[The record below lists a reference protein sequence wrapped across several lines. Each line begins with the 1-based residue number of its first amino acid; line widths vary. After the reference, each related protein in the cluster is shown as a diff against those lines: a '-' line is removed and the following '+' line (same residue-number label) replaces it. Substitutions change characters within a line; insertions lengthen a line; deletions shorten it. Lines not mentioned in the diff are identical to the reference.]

1 MSITA
6 EQQPHG
12 ISIWIKFL
20 STFFLCILV
29 PVYWTKLG
37 PANFL
42 WVSQIALITINV
54 ALWLENRF
62 LASMMATGVLLPE
75 LLWCMDFF
83 TRLLAGKHLFGLGA
97 TSYMFSAKIP
107 WIIRILSFL
116 YHVYLPTILIFVLY
130 RLGYHRKAWLAQTV
144 LLWVVLPLC
153 YWLTDPQANINWVFG
168 LGAEPQQWLSGPV
181 YLVLLMIMF
190 PLIVCIPSHLM
201 LNRLFGKSD
210 LEAKT

>member
-6 EQQPHG
+6 EQQSHR

-20 STFFLCILV
+20 STCFLCILV
-29 PVYWTKLG
+29 PIYWVKLG

-42 WVSQIALITINV
+42 WFSQIALITIIV
-54 ALWLENRF
+54 ALWLENSF

-75 LLWCMDFF
+75 LIWCLDFF
-83 TRLLAGKHLFGLGA
+83 TRLLFGSHLFGLGA
-97 TSYMFSAKIP
+97 TSYMFSSKFP

-116 YHVYLPTILIFVLY
+116 YHVYLPAILIFLLY
-130 RLGYHRKAWLAQTV
+130 RLGYHRKAWIVQTV
-144 LLWVVLPLC
+144 LIWAVLPLC

-168 LGAEPQQWLSGPV
+168 FGAEPQKSLPGPV
-181 YLVLLMIMF
+181 YLLLLMIIY
-190 PLIVCIPSHLM
+190 PVVVCIPSHLM
-201 LNRLFGKSD
+201 LKRLFGKEG